1 MWDIVILVAL
11 CVIALICVLA
21 ILLVVRGI
29 VKDKKEINA
38 MELNKVK
45 VQAEI
50 TKQVYEEPIEKIE
63 PIATAQQ
70 DAETAVTFA
79 AGDKGQTLED
89 KYLALEDDM
98 KKRYDEI
105 NSYASAVEGGKR
117 FKNLRYEEFKI
128 GSLRI
133 VRMLIKRGVI
143 VCEFMMQNSN
153 FKSYVAEN
161 KISVKQSATVIKV
174 TDDTAV
180 QTIKD
185 TIDIV
190 VKAIAEER
198 EFKKQLA
205 REKRRAKRQ
214 EQE

>member
-1 MWDIVILVAL
+1 MKQERIIVQ
-11 CVIALICVLA
+11 
-21 ILLVVRGI
+21 
-29 VKDKKEINA
+29 N
-38 MELNKVK
+38 
-45 VQAEI
+45 
-50 TKQVYEEPIEKIE
+50 
-63 PIATAQQ
+63 
-70 DAETAVTFA
+70 
-79 AGDKGQTLED
+79 
-89 KYLALEDDM
+89 
-98 KKRYDEI
+98 
-105 NSYASAVEGGKR
+105 
-117 FKNLRYEEFKI
+117 
-128 GSLRI
+128 
-133 VRMLIKRGVI
+133 I

>member
-11 CVIALICVLA
+11 CVVALACILA

-38 MELNKVK
+38 MEISKIK
-45 VQAEI
+45 AQTEI
-50 TKQVYEEPIEKIE
+50 IKQVCLEPVEKIE
-63 PIATAQQ
+63 PIQTAQQ
-70 DAETAVTFA
+70 DGEMAVTFA

-89 KYLALEDDM
+89 KYIALDEDM

-105 NSYASAVEGGKR
+105 NSYAAAVEGAKR
-117 FKNLRYEEFKI
+117 FKNLRYEEFKV
-128 GSLRI
+128 GSLRV

-214 EQE
+214 EQN